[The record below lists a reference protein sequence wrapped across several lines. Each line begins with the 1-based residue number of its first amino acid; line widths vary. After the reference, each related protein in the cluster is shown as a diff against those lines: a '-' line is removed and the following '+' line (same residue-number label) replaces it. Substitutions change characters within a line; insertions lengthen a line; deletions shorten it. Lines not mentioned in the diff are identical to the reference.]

1 MKMILLCLSLLVVC
15 GCAGE
20 KNGEHAAGTVDV
32 SLHEI
37 RYRDDARVV
46 HSALVEAVTPVAIPA
61 ESLRALML
69 PFAVRQDI
77 AVRRD
82 IGREMGDIFRLT
94 WLEKRVFQILQY
106 DGADVW
112 PGLEDALARARKQ
125 NANILVTGNLSQ
137 FYQAAAVGRT
147 NISLTVE
154 IYWVP
159 DGTLLWSAAQAG
171 AMEGAPDTDYALVRT
186 VRRLPDNP
194 TYAVMRSLAE
204 SMATGFRHHLAEDGL
219 E

>member
-1 MKMILLCLSLLVVC
+1 MKLMLLFLCLVAVW
-15 GCAGE
+15 GCAGDRR
-20 KNGEHAAGTVDV
+20 NDSVGGTVDV

-37 RYRDDARVV
+37 RYKDDAPVV
-46 HSALVEAVTPVAIPA
+46 LSHLVEAVTPVNVPA

-82 IGREMGDIFRLT
+82 IGREMGDIFRLA
-94 WLEKRVFQILQY
+94 WLEKHVFHVLQY
-106 DGADVW
+106 DAGDVW
-112 PGLEDALARARKQ
+112 PGLNDALTRARAQ
-125 NANILVTGNLSQ
+125 GANILVTGNLSQ

-194 TYAVMRSLAE
+194 TYSVMRRLSE
-204 SMATGFRHHLAEDGL
+204 SMADGFRGHLAEDNP